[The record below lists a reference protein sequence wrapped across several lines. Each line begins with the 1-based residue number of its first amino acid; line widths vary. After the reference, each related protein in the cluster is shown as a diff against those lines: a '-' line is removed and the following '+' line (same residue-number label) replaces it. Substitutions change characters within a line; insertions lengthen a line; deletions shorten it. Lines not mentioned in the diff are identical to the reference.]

1 MTLKEWNA
9 KQIEEALS
17 DVNRYYFFLKYGRP
31 AKNDQELILYYIE
44 FGGARDFRKE
54 HVT

>member
-17 DVNRYYFFLKYGRP
+17 DLNRYYYFLKYGKP
-31 AKNDQELILYYIE
+31 AECDADLIIYYINN
-44 FGGARDFRKE
+44 GGASGFRE
-54 HVT
+54 RNQ